1 MRISDW
7 SSDVCS
13 SDLLHQARRP
23 GRIRR
28 RGPRFLHRHA
38 ARRAQGCTRVNDAA
52 HIDARGRRGFLAV
65 IDGQAG
71 TRKLSRPHEALRAL
85 WLESSRLEGLANVLA
100 SGRPLSP
107 QQWDILWAVRR
118 TIEDATD
125 ALKLAAHDAR

>member
-1 MRISDW
+1 M
-7 SSDVCS
+7 
-13 SDLLHQARRP
+13 
-23 GRIRR
+23 
-28 RGPRFLHRHA
+28 
-38 ARRAQGCTRVNDAA
+38 NDAA
-52 HIDARGRRGFLAV
+52 HIDARGRRGLLAV